1 MPQEFGGIWTIKKLA
16 VLQDYLKFYTTAL
29 KGKFTLHYADAFAGS
44 GEFSPAKNS
53 DQDTLIP
60 HENMIGSV
68 ETALSIDPA
77 FDQYHFNDIDPVFIK
92 ELERIKSEHPDKQI
106 EIHKGDANTFV
117 PDFCSRMKSNDRV
130 VLMLDPFSTQLDWA
144 TLKPVTDSGVV
155 DLWLLFPISAILRM
169 TPKDGS
175 KIKPEWK
182 QTLDRLLG
190 TNDWEQALYKPVTN
204 KTLDLFDNT
213 HYSAESRINVEEP
226 KNWISKRLQ
235 EEFRFVAEP
244 VLLNNNNRP
253 LFLFYFAV
261 SNPTKSAWGL
271 AQRVTSQIIN
281 KYNSG

>member
-144 TLKPVTDSGVV
+144 TLKPVADSGVV

-213 HYSAESRINVEEP
+213 
-226 KNWISKRLQ
+226 L
-235 EEFRFVAEP
+235 
-244 VLLNNNNRP
+244 
-253 LFLFYFAV
+253 
-261 SNPTKSAWGL
+261 
-271 AQRVTSQIIN
+271 
-281 KYNSG
+281 